1 MKRNTLVL
9 SAVMSILASSAGYTF
24 AADPLPVK
32 EKVQAKKQEPIY
44 GSQLMTAQERTAYH
58 ARMRA
63 AKTVEE
69 REKIRNEHHEQMQ
82 KRAQERGVTLPEP
95 PPVRGGGMG
104 PGGGIGPGSGMGP
117 GSGGM
122 GPGSAR

>member
-1 MKRNTLVL
+1 MKRKILVL
-9 SAVMSILASSAGYTF
+9 SAAMSALALSAGYTY

-32 EKVQAKKQEPIY
+32 EKVQTQKQEPIY
-44 GSQLMTAQERTAYH
+44 GSQLMTPQERTDYH
-58 ARMRA
+58 ARMRS
-63 AKTVEE
+63 AKTAEA

-82 KRAQERGVTLPEP
+82 KRAQERGVTLPEQ

-104 PGGGIGPGSGMGP
+104 PGNGMGPSSGMGP

-122 GPGSAR
+122 GTGRGR